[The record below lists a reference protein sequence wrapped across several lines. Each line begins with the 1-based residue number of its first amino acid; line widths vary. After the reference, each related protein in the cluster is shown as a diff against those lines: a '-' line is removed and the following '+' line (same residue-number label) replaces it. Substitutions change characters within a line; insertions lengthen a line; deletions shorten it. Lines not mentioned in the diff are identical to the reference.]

1 VLPVQVI
8 SVIISTGNKQDLG
21 LSSQKRRSSR
31 SAVAKAAAEMATVI
45 VTSFA
50 FNPCIKEDCT
60 EA

>member
-1 VLPVQVI
+1 
-8 SVIISTGNKQDLG
+8 VIISIGNKQDLR

-31 SAVAKAAAEMATVI
+31 SAAAKAAAEMATVI